1 MAHDDE
7 APLLTY
13 RDLRRRLHCSQS
25 TAEMLVR
32 TGQIPSVTIGA
43 PGSRKPRRMFRP
55 VDVDAY
61 LAGRVESPA
70 S

>member
-1 MAHDDE
+1 MTRDE
-7 APLLTY
+7 VPLLNY
-13 RDLRRRLHCSQS
+13 RDLRKRLHCSQS

-32 TGQIPSVTIGA
+32 TGQIRSVQIGA

-55 VDVDAY
+55 EDVEAY
-61 LAGRVESPA
+61 LASRALA

>member
-1 MAHDDE
+1 MAHDE
-7 APLLTY
+7 GPLLTY
-13 RDLRRRLHCSQS
+13 RDLRRRLRCSQS

-32 TGQIPSVTIGA
+32 TGQIRSVQIGA

-55 VDVDAY
+55 EDVDAY
-61 LAGRVESPA
+61 LAAVEAA